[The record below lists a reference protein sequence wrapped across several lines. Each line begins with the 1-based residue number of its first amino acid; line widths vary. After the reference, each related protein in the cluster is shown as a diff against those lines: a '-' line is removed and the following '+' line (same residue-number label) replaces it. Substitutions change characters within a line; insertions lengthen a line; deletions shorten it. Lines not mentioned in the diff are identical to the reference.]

1 MAEKNLSVQRACAA
15 IGLSRAAW
23 YKTPQD
29 RLQRD
34 AEVIDALQGLAEKY
48 PRRGFWKYRDR
59 LRLDGRPWNHKRLH
73 RVYCELGLNHRRR
86 TKKRLGNRP
95 RQPLA
100 VPAEPNRV

>member
-34 AEVIDALQGLAEKY
+34 AEVIDALQGLCQAT
-48 PRRGFWKYRDR
+48 PRST
-59 LRLDGRPWNHKRLH
+59 H
-73 RVYCELGLNHRRR
+73 
-86 TKKRLGNRP
+86 
-95 RQPLA
+95 
-100 VPAEPNRV
+100 